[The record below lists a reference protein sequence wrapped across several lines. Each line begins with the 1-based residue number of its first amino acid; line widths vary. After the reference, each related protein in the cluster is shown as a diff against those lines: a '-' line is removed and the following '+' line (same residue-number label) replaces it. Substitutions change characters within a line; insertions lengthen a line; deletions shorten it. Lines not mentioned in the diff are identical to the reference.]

1 MTAKQY
7 LSQLRTLDIKIDQK
21 QDELYRLRCAAE
33 RTTPTQDAGA
43 GGGGASDRVGS
54 ISAITA
60 DLDAEINA
68 DIDRLADMRHT
79 IINQIHGLEDERYIR
94 LLYKRYVEYKSLKQ
108 VSMEMHYEYAY
119 TRRTHSDALAAFE
132 AKWIHNDT

>member
-7 LSQLRTLDIKIDQK
+7 LSQLRILDIKINQK

-33 RTTPTQDAGA
+33 RTTPTQEAGA
-43 GGGGASDRVGS
+43 GCGGASDRVGN

-79 IINQIHGLEDERYIR
+79 IINQIHGLDDDRYIR

-108 VSMEMHYEYAY
+108 VGVEMHYEYAY
-119 TRRTHSDALAAFE
+119 ARSIHGNALKAFE
-132 AKWIHNDT
+132 AKWIHNHT